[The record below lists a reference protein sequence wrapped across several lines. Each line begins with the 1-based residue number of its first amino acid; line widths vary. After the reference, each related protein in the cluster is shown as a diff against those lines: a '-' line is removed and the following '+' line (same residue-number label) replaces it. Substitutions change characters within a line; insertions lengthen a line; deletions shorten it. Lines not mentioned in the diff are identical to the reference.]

1 MNAAIF
7 AVGRLK
13 EDWQRA
19 ACAEYLKRLSRY
31 GGYQVVEVEDER
43 EPDKPSP
50 ALETRVQ
57 FYEDWLAD
65 EGNCWQIKRE
75 TIEEFRQMVR
85 EYPLHLHAESPFL
98 CEEGT
103 STYQL
108 MRDACEKYASGLSSL
123 DGFLAE
129 LSTKMRMVEAENL

>member
-50 ALETRVQ
+50 R
-57 FYEDWLAD
+57 W
-65 EGNCWQIKRE
+65 KR
-75 TIEEFRQMVR
+75 
-85 EYPLHLHAESPFL
+85 A
-98 CEEGT
+98 
-103 STYQL
+103 
-108 MRDACEKYASGLSSL
+108 
-123 DGFLAE
+123 
-129 LSTKMRMVEAENL
+129 